1 MAGTF
6 KGAGCYQATSDDL
19 KGKYKKYCHT
29 EQECYLD
36 PELVRKFE
44 LQRLI
49 YYCLIYLINFNGVK
63 H

>member
-1 MAGTF
+1 MDRTY
-6 KGAGCYQATSDDL
+6 KGAGCYKPTSEDL
-19 KGKYKKYCHT
+19 KGKYKKYFYT
-29 EQECYLD
+29 EQNYLA
-36 PELVRKFE
+36 PELNRKFE